1 MSLDQNYVKLCQE
14 IESKKG
20 ELLDDYSFY
29 LENNIGHTDEQK
41 RTIFLN
47 KDKKEKEFMKLN
59 SILEKFE
66 ECKRYSS
73 KIDLPPVS
81 ESTENNRK
89 IKRSKKKARRGP
101 KPLIYYTINGVKN
114 ETIHKIR
121 PLKTLTE
128 ILGREKFLEIVDN
141 NSFKYRT
148 RFQRSYEETNEN
160 NGLIENSNKK
170 TYGTK
175 FPLINRLVC
184 LCTEDILKVIQE
196 ILPKTDLSMTI
207 SIDGKDVLDYHHS

>member
-81 ESTENNRK
+81 ESTENNRN
-89 IKRSKKKARRGP
+89 IKRSKKKLRG
-101 KPLIYYTINGVKN
+101 V
-114 ETIHKIR
+114 
-121 PLKTLTE
+121 
-128 ILGREKFLEIVDN
+128 
-141 NSFKYRT
+141 
-148 RFQRSYEETNEN
+148 EN
-160 NGLIENSNKK
+160 
-170 TYGTK
+170 
-175 FPLINRLVC
+175 
-184 LCTEDILKVIQE
+184 
-196 ILPKTDLSMTI
+196 
-207 SIDGKDVLDYHHS
+207 H

>member
-73 KIDLPPVS
+73 KIDLPHVS
-81 ESTENNRK
+81 ESREINRK
-89 IKRSKKKARRGP
+89 IKRSKKKTRRGP

-121 PLKTLTE
+121 PLRTLTE

-141 NSFKYRT
+141 NSFKYRSE
-148 RFQRSYEETNEN
+148 FQRSYGSE
-160 NGLIENSNKK
+160 
-170 TYGTK
+170 
-175 FPLINRLVC
+175 FPVIDRKVNLS
-184 LCTEDILKVIQE
+184 TDKILKVIQE
-196 ILPKTDLSMTI
+196 SLPKTDLSMTI
-207 SIDGKDVLDYHHS
+207 SIDGKNILDYPHS

>member
-73 KIDLPPVS
+73 KIDLPHVS
-81 ESTENNRK
+81 ESREINRK
-89 IKRSKKKARRGP
+89 IKRSKKKTRRGP

-121 PLKTLTE
+121 PLRTLTE

-141 NSFKYRT
+141 NSFKYRSE
-148 RFQRSYEETNEN
+148 FQRSYGSE
-160 NGLIENSNKK
+160 
-170 TYGTK
+170 
-175 FPLINRLVC
+175 FPVIDRKVNLS
-184 LCTEDILKVIQE
+184 TDKILKVIQE

-207 SIDGKDVLDYHHS
+207 SIDGKNILDYPHS